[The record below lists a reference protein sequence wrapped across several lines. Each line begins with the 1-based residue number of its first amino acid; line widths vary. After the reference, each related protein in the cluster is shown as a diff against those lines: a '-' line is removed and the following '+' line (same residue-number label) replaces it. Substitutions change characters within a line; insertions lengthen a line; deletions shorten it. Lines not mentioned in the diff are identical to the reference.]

1 MWFRPLGV
9 VEPGN
14 GFART
19 GLGVAELPQNG
30 SAYVQT
36 LLGDSLVFSFTNGDL
51 FDLLS
56 VDLAEYSTVVPDAA
70 TVRFIGYRP
79 DGSTIT
85 RNLTTDGVID
95 GTGPFADFQTFA
107 FTGFTGLSHVE
118 VPGFGWSLDNLRVIP
133 VPEPA
138 MGALLFV
145 GGVAVWACRPRQGP
159 TSKTRHTHTPA
170 CLLTNLPGG
179 TLAETLPFCPPLP
192 LPQEFRPNTP
202 RLSYC
207 PGRFNPNA

>member
-14 GFART
+14 GFNRQGGSFSLYPENGTAYIQT
-19 GLGVAELPQNG
+19 G
-30 SAYVQT
+30 
-36 LLGDSLVFSFTNGDL
+36 LGDSLVFSFTNGDL

-85 RNLTTDGVID
+85 RILTTDGVID
-95 GTGPFADFQTFA
+95 GTGPLPDFQTFA
-107 FTGFTGLSHVE
+107 FTGFTGLSRVE
-118 VPGFGWSLDNLRVIP
+118 VPGFGWSLDNLRVTP

-138 MGALLFV
+138 TGVLLLAGSVTLWFGRV
-145 GGVAVWACRPRQGP
+145 RRP
-159 TSKTRHTHTPA
+159 
-170 CLLTNLPGG
+170 
-179 TLAETLPFCPPLP
+179 
-192 LPQEFRPNTP
+192 
-202 RLSYC
+202 
-207 PGRFNPNA
+207 